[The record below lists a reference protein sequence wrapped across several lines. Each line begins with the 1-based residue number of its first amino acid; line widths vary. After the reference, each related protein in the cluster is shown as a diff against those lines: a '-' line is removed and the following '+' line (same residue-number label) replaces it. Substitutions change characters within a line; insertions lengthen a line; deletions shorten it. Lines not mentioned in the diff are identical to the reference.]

1 MAIIILI
8 MKKIILMV
16 TTLGILCG
24 SSCTT
29 QPKDNANGLPV
40 ANFEQEHPRK
50 DLLVSENAEVEYV
63 RLETSDDVLLDG
75 YANLYLS
82 VTDRFIVTSNQE
94 EGRIFIFDRQGKHL
108 HNFNRK
114 GNGPGEFLIAVKVR
128 VDDKA
133 EEIFVLDFHNK
144 VFVYTLDGKFKRS
157 FDIPKDMNAE
167 GFCNYDDEWLLAYDS
182 YNLDRE
188 GLPCSEQPFFLL
200 SKKDGQVKR
209 IPITAKDRIGPRI
222 YFGTGA
228 MMVLFNNIY
237 KNGDEFILSELGN
250 DTIFMLKKGEI
261 SPLLVRT
268 PGSKDKNVRSIMC
281 APLKLGD
288 YIGLSEAPKKLAI
301 DTELKTKHI
310 TLNLKTGES
319 CTLAL
324 KDDVNFMEPTDI
336 RHSNEWIDAP
346 KNHIIWMPHTDHLF
360 QWKEEGKLKGKLAEM
375 TDIMAEDDNPL
386 LIIYKFNKQK

>member
-1 MAIIILI
+1 M
-8 MKKIILMV
+8 
-16 TTLGILCG
+16 
-24 SSCTT
+24 
-29 QPKDNANGLPV
+29 
-40 ANFEQEHPRK
+40 
-50 DLLVSENAEVEYV
+50 VSENAEVEYV

-82 VTDRFIVTSNQE
+82 VTDRFIVTSNQK
-94 EGRIFIFDRQGKHL
+94 EGRIFVFDRQGKHL

-114 GNGPGEFLIAVKVR
+114 GNGPEEFLIAVKVR

-222 YFGTGA
+222 YFEQNGQKGVMT
-228 MMVLFNNIY
+228 VSLNYIY
-237 KNGDEFILSELGN
+237 KNGDEFVLSELGN
-250 DTIFMLKKGEI
+250 DTVFVLKKGEV
-261 SPLLVRT
+261 SPLVVRT
-268 PGSKDKNVRSIMC
+268 PGSKEKDVRSMMC
-281 APLKLGD
+281 APLRLGG
-288 YIGLSEAPKKLAI
+288 YVGVSEAPKKLSL
-301 DTELKTKHI
+301 ESTKFA
-310 TLNLKTGES
+310 TKDVYLNLKTGES
-319 CTLAL
+319 CELGL
-324 KDDVNFMEPTDI
+324 KDDVNFMEPTGI
-336 RHSNEWIDAP
+336 RHCNERVEAP
-346 KNHIIWMPHTDHLF
+346 KNHILWMPDTDKLF
-360 QWKEEGKLKGKLAEM
+360 QWKEEGKLTGKLAEM
-375 TDIMAEDDNPL
+375 VAEMTEDDNPV
-386 LIIYKFNKQK
+386 LIIYKFK